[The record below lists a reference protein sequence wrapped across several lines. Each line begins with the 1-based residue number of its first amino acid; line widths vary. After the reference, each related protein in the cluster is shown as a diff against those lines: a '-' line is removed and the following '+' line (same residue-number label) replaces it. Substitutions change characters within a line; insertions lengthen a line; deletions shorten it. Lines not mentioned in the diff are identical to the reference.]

1 MSATFSRLALLAAA
15 ALALSACNAAE
26 RIADIGGGPKL
37 SKIED
42 PTEKRDYKPVSL
54 PMPTPDAAL
63 RQANSLWRP
72 GARAFFKDQRASKIG
87 DIVTV
92 SVNIAE
98 KASLNNSSER
108 SRTSSESNN
117 ATNLLGFEA
126 GLNRILP
133 NAIDPTSLTKL
144 GSDSGST
151 GTGKV
156 ARDETISLT
165 VAAVVTRVLPNGNL
179 VIQGRQE
186 VRVNYELRELQIT
199 GVVRPEDITGTNS
212 IKHTQIAEARIN
224 YGGRGQL
231 SDVQQPR
238 YGQQLFDIIFPF

>member
-1 MSATFSRLALLAAA
+1 MTRFAILAAA
-15 ALALSACNAAE
+15 ALLLTACNAAE
-26 RIADIGGGPKL
+26 RLADLGGGPKL
-37 SKIED
+37 SRIED

-54 PMPTPDAAL
+54 PMPTPDVAA

-72 GARAFFKDQRASKIG
+72 GARAFFKDQRASKVG

-92 SVNIAE
+92 NVNINE
-98 KASLNNSSER
+98 KAALNNSSQR
-108 SRTSSESNN
+108 SRTASESAN
-117 ATNLLGFEA
+117 ATSLLGFESA
-126 GLNRILP
+126 LNRILP
-133 NAIDPTSLTKL
+133 NAINPASLANL

-151 GTGKV
+151 GAGKV
-156 ARDETISLT
+156 ARDETINLS
-165 VAAVVTRVLPNGNL
+165 VAAVVTQVLPNGNL

-186 VRVNYELRELQIT
+186 VRVNYELRELNIS
-199 GVVRPEDITGTNS
+199 GVVRPEDITGTNA

-224 YGGRGQL
+224 YGGRGQI